1 MIAGDMHDPMVADSV
16 IDYTRDGV
24 WEELTSHWLRLFEPR
39 PTAPFGRT
47 ECELHWDWRT
57 ELSDYDLWFPIRGE
71 GQFQVQGKVYPVFPG
86 TLLLLRPGDRVCAV
100 QNPRN
105 RLTVIYI
112 HFSFFTPGA
121 GQLVDVDGA
130 WLPARYVPFSN
141 FGQLELLL
149 AQTVRLLAQ
158 NTALALAHARLLFQ
172 QAILEVYRQDAE
184 QNGRPPSQIDPR
196 IDRVLAHIQ
205 THPSARL
212 SLSEAAAMAQ
222 LSTDY
227 FSRIF
232 REQTGSN
239 YRAYLVDVR
248 LERSL
253 HLLRET
259 SMSIGAIAQA
269 LGYHDLFLYSR
280 QFKAR
285 YGYPPSQVRAPNGS
299 QRNHLPRA
307 SKVF

>member
-1 MIAGDMHDPMVADSV
+1 MVADSV
-16 IDYTRDGV
+16 IDYTRDSI
-24 WEELTSHWLRLFEPR
+24 WDALMSHWLCVFEPR

-57 ELSDYDLWFPIRGE
+57 ELSDYDLWFPVRGE
-71 GQFQVQGKVYPVFPG
+71 GQFEVGGRVYSILPG
-86 TLLLLRPGDRVCAV
+86 TLLLLRPGDRVYAV

-112 HFSFFTPGA
+112 HFSFFAPGTRN
-121 GQLVDVDGA
+121 LVDVDGA
-130 WLPARYVPFSN
+130 WLPARYVPFPN

-149 AQTVRLLAQ
+149 SQTVRLLAQ

-172 QAILEVYRQDAE
+172 QAILEIYRQDAE
-184 QNGRPPSQIDPR
+184 QSGRPPSQIDPR
-196 IDRVLAHIQ
+196 IDRVLAYLRA
-205 THPSARL
+205 HPSARL
-212 SLSEAAAMAQ
+212 SLAEAAAMAQ

-232 REQTGSN
+232 RQQTGKS
-239 YRAYLVDVR
+239 YRAYLLDVR

-253 HLLRET
+253 YLLRET
-259 SMSIGAIAQA
+259 SMNVGAIAQA

-280 QFKAR
+280 QFKTR
-285 YGYPPSQVRAPNGS
+285 YGYPPSQVRASNG
-299 QRNHLPRA
+299 PR
-307 SKVF
+307 